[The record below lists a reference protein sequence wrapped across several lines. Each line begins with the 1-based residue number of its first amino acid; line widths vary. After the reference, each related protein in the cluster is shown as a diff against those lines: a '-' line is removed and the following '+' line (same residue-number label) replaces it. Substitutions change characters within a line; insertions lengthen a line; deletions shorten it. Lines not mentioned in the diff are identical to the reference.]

1 MAARIARRAT
11 KGSIQ
16 ITFAGLPALSFQG
29 EALGPDARVDI
40 QSPRMLWRLWL
51 GGVLGF
57 SEAYM
62 AGECDTPDLK
72 RLMQWALA
80 NEGPLVSAMK
90 GGLTNHIAT
99 LIHRLRPNTRI
110 GSRRNIRRH
119 YDLSNEFYRAW
130 LDPTMT
136 YSSALF
142 EGDFDRS
149 LEHAQ
154 QAKYERIAEMAGIEP
169 HHHVLEIGCGWGGF
183 AIWAAQ
189 AIGCRITAIT
199 ISEAQYQEAGNRV
212 AAAGL
217 DDRIVVRLIDYR
229 DIDGRYDRIVSIE
242 MMEAVG
248 EQYWSTYG
256 AALRERLNAAGRAVL
271 QVITIDKSHFE
282 TYRRRADFIQ
292 AHVFPGGM
300 LPSPERIEQ
309 ELSDAGLRAGEVHR
323 FGVDY
328 AETLRRWRSA
338 FDRAWP
344 EIKSSSFD
352 ERLRRMWD
360 YYLVYCEVGF
370 EIGRIDVGLYA
381 FDMP

>member
-1 MAARIARRAT
+1 MDTSEYDQIPYEGSCIPTASPERLAMLARLAGFAAP
-11 KGSIQ
+11 
-16 ITFAGLPALSFQG
+16 GL
-29 EALGPDARVDI
+29 D
-40 QSPRMLWRLWL
+40 SPR
-51 GGVLGF
+51 
-57 SEAYM
+57 
-62 AGECDTPDLK
+62 
-72 RLMQWALA
+72 
-80 NEGPLVSAMK
+80 
-90 GGLTNHIAT
+90 
-99 LIHRLRPNTRI
+99 
-110 GSRRNIRRH
+110 
-119 YDLSNEFYRAW
+119 
-130 LDPTMT
+130 
-136 YSSALF
+136 
-142 EGDFDRS
+142 
-149 LEHAQ
+149 
-154 QAKYERIAEMAGIEP
+154 
-169 HHHVLEIGCGWGGF
+169 VLEIGCGWGGF

-189 AIGCRITAIT
+189 VIGCRITAIT

-217 DDRIVVRLIDYR
+217 DDRIDVRLIDYR

-292 AHVFPGGM
+292 THVFPGGM

-323 FGVDY
+323 FGLDY

-338 FDRAWP
+338 FGGVWP
-344 EIKSSSFD
+344 AIKSPSFD

-381 FDMP
+381 FDMPGLER